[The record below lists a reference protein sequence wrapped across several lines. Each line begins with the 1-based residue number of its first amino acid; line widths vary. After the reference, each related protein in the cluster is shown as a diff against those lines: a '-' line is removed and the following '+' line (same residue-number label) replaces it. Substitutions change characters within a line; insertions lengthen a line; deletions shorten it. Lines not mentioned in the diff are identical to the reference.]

1 MAEMSLS
8 PMKLT
13 KKQRD
18 EQTLK
23 IVGNH
28 LGFSTKRIC
37 QSFKLLSE
45 IEKIVLSIRFGI
57 EPAKVYTFIKM
68 GQDFELNRER
78 IRQMEAKALKKLR
91 RGTRHV

>member
-1 MAEMSLS
+1 MSLS

-37 QSFKLLSE
+37 QPFKLLSE
-45 IEKIVLSIRFGI
+45 TEKIVLSIRFGV
-57 EPAKVYTFIKM
+57 EPAKVYTFPPIKT

-78 IRQMEAKALKKLR
+78 IRQIEAKALKKLR
-91 RGTRHV
+91 RGIRHV

>member
-1 MAEMSLS
+1 
-8 PMKLT
+8 MKLT

-28 LGFSTKRIC
+28 LGFSTKRIS

-45 IEKIVLSIRFGI
+45 IEKIVLSSRFGV
-57 EPAKVYTFIKM
+57 EPAKVYTIIKM
-68 GQDFELNRER
+68 GQDFELDMER
-78 IRQMEAKALKKLR
+78 ICQMEAKALKKLR
-91 RGTRHV
+91 RGITCLTRTGRTK

>member
-45 IEKIVLSIRFGI
+45 IEKIVLSIRFGV
-57 EPAKVYTFIKM
+57 EPAG

-91 RGTRHV
+91 RGIRHV